1 MVDVLIVGGGIAGMT
16 AALYASRNNK
26 SVLIIEREAFGG
38 QIAQSPKVENFP
50 TISSISG
57 LELSERLFSQ
67 ISEQSVDFEVDDV
80 KSISKDNGV
89 FTLSCEYGE
98 YKGKSVI
105 IACGVK
111 HKSLRVDGIEDLK
124 GKGIHYCAVCDGPF
138 YKGQDVLLIGD
149 GNTAL
154 QYALLLSDYCSKVTV
169 CTMFDRFFGDENHV
183 LALKAKSNIAVK
195 HNIVSVGVLGEG
207 KLSAVKFKNLKNG
220 EEIILPTNALFV
232 AIGQVPDNAP
242 FVSLCEL
249 DKDGYIIAD
258 ESCKTKTAGLF
269 VAGDCRTKS
278 VRQLTTAAS
287 DGAIAAL
294 SAVSYLSS
302 ICE

>member
-1 MVDVLIVGGGIAGMT
+1 MVDVLIVGGGMAGMT
-16 AALYASRNNK
+16 AALYARRNNK

-50 TISSISG
+50 TINSISG

-67 ISEQSVDFEVDDV
+67 ISEQGVDFEVDEV
-80 KSISKDNGV
+80 KSISKNDGI
-89 FTLSCEYGE
+89 FTLHCEYGE
-98 YKGKSVI
+98 YQGKSVI

-111 HKSLRVDGIEDLK
+111 HKTLKIDGIENLE

-138 YKGQDVLLIGD
+138 YKDQEVIIVGD

-169 CTMFDRFFGDENHV
+169 CTMFDRFFGDQNHV
-183 LALKAKSNIAVK
+183 LALTAKSNIEVI
-195 HNIVSVGVLGEG
+195 HDVLSVEVLGDDH
-207 KLSAVKFKNLKNG
+207 LSAVKFKHMKSG
-220 EEIILPTNALFV
+220 EEIVIPSKALFV
-232 AIGQVPDNAP
+232 AIGQIPDNTP
-242 FVSLCEL
+242 FASLCEL
-249 DKDGYIIAD
+249 DKNGYIIAD
-258 ESCKTKTAGLF
+258 ESCKTKTEGLF

-287 DGAIAAL
+287 DGAIASL
-294 SAVSYLSS
+294 SAVSYLSTL
-302 ICE
+302 CE